1 MDVKPRNEFAVLKF
15 IVVAMG
21 VALVAGTILL
31 FVMLFQRQN
40 AVKEEIVTPV
50 SAASPVAVRCDGGQ
64 FTVPVRG
71 EIQSFQQD
79 SDRIT
84 LLTKERHNE
93 QQVVVL
99 DVCSGQIISSFA
111 LHKEK
116 GYETATVEEVT
127 PSAEEKPQE
136 TAAMQQYLL
145 QEAKSLR
152 KQQQAALYERRKAA
166 VLNTITVRNAPKPQ
180 QMNE

>member
-40 AVKEEIVTPV
+40 AVKETAALPAPV
-50 SAASPVAVRCDGGQ
+50 VAGCEGGQ
-64 FTVPVRG
+64 FTLPVRG
-71 EIQSFQQD
+71 EIQSFQQHD
-79 SDRIT
+79 GRIT
-84 LLTKERHNE
+84 LLTKERRNE
-93 QQVVVL
+93 QQVMIL
-99 DVCSGQIISSFA
+99 DVCSGQVISTFA

-116 GYETATVEEVT
+116 GYETATAEEIPPV
-127 PSAEEKPQE
+127 AEEKPQE

-152 KQQQAALYERRKAA
+152 KQQAAALNERRKAA
-166 VLNTITVRNAPKPQ
+166 VLNTITVRDAPKPQ
-180 QMNE
+180 KMNE